1 MFPQG
6 GEPVNKKELAA
17 EVAAKCEITTA
28 DAARALDATLDI
40 ITDTLKAG
48 DEIRLL
54 GFGTFL
60 TAQRAATEG
69 RNPQTG
75 KKIKIA
81 ASVQPKFRAGKGL
94 KEALN

>member
-1 MFPQG
+1 MHERKTLFSNVRKSFVHIFLRKEGSFRDFMFPQG

-17 EVAAKCEITTA
+17 EVAAKCEMTNA

-60 TAQRAATEG
+60 TAQR
-69 RNPQTG
+69 
-75 KKIKIA
+75 
-81 ASVQPKFRAGKGL
+81 
-94 KEALN
+94 